1 MAVNVI
7 SVIMYKEMGLSNT
20 ELALYTSWMYLPW
33 VIKPLWSP
41 VVDSIAT
48 ERKWIIITQLLC
60 GAGLAGV
67 AFTLPTS
74 YWLQA
79 SIAFLWLVAFS
90 SATHDIA
97 ADGFYI
103 VALDSNKQALFVGI
117 RSTFY
122 RIGMIFGQG
131 LLVMMAGWIQN
142 GARFGNSDDAFALFS
157 NTSVD
162 FAWAVTFMTMAV
174 IALILMAYHKF
185 ALPKADKDVEFEN
198 RQKLPLNKVLKN
210 TAFDFWKTVKIFFSK
225 KQIWAALL
233 FMLLFRFPEAQLVK
247 IASPFMLDEVGNGGM
262 GLTTEFV
269 GYENLTYASKVTVMT
284 TETGPKR
291 LARA

>member
-97 ADGFYI
+97 AD
-103 VALDSNKQALFVGI
+103 
-117 RSTFY
+117 
-122 RIGMIFGQG
+122 
-131 LLVMMAGWIQN
+131 
-142 GARFGNSDDAFALFS
+142 
-157 NTSVD
+157 
-162 FAWAVTFMTMAV
+162 
-174 IALILMAYHKF
+174 
-185 ALPKADKDVEFEN
+185 
-198 RQKLPLNKVLKN
+198 
-210 TAFDFWKTVKIFFSK
+210 
-225 KQIWAALL
+225 
-233 FMLLFRFPEAQLVK
+233 
-247 IASPFMLDEVGNGGM
+247 
-262 GLTTEFV
+262 
-269 GYENLTYASKVTVMT
+269 
-284 TETGPKR
+284 
-291 LARA
+291 